1 MSESKQQKNSTSLDL
16 FSAMGIL
23 LFVLLTFIGEG
34 RLRLEDYTEVVH
46 AFGAGGNHENL
57 TTILRRSIDPNYLA
71 GDRYADSLK
80 YFFIPF
86 VEGLKFFYGLGF
98 DFNFQSIVLQW
109 TGRIAY
115 LTSIFY
121 LC

>member
-1 MSESKQQKNSTSLDL
+1 MSESKQQKTSTPLDL

-57 TTILRRSIDPNYLA
+57 TTILRRSIDPNYLS
-71 GDRYADSLK
+71 GDIYADSLK
-80 YFFIPF
+80 YFFILPILSPF
-86 VEGLKFFYGLGF
+86 FFYFFKIIIHIILK
-98 DFNFQSIVLQW
+98 IKKA
-109 TGRIAY
+109 T
-115 LTSIFY
+115 
-121 LC
+121 